1 MVGSLPTKTLEPA
14 SAAAAKPL
22 ARPVLIDRANL
33 MLDAYDDQFASADE
47 VRVWA
52 ESELAVAPGGASV
65 PAWLL
70 DLLRDGPEHFS
81 DASHSW
87 RKRAGFK
94 VRFALHATRVNLVD
108 RASVERFARWL
119 AGAAMGEDLGAPEVI
134 LGYEVDHYLCD
145 HEDVNLAL
153 QPIHESL
160 PPLLPTCRAA
170 LATILG

>member
-1 MVGSLPTKTLEPA
+1 
-14 SAAAAKPL
+14 
-22 ARPVLIDRANL
+22 
-33 MLDAYDDQFASADE
+33 MLDAYDDQLASPDE
-47 VRVWA
+47 VRASA
-52 ESELAVAPGGASV
+52 EPELAVAPDGERV

-70 DLLRDGPEHFS
+70 DLLRDGPEDFS

-94 VRFALHATRVNLVD
+94 VRFALHATRVNLLD

-119 AGAAMGEDLGAPEVI
+119 AGAAMGEDLGAPEFM

-145 HEDVNLAL
+145 HADVDLAL
-153 QPIHESL
+153 QCIHEGL
-160 PPLLPTCRAA
+160 PPLLRTCRAT